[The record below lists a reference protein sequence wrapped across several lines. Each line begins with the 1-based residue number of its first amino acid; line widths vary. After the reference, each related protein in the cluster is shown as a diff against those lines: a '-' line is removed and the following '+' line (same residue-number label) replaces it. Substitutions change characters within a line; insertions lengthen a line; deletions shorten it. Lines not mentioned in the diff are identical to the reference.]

1 MLSIKQFELLG
12 ELIRVFFF
20 IKSILE
26 IDRFIER
33 DSILFKRCY
42 VHYLKILSSQVD
54 GLEA

>member
-33 DSILFKRCY
+33 DSILFKKCY